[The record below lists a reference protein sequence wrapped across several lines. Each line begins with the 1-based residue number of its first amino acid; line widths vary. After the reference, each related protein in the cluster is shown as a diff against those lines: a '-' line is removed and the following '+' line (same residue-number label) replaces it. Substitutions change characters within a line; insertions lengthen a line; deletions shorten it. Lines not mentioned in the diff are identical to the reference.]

1 MALPGQRK
9 VAFGFEKA
17 SLFKRIIEASTS
29 MNLKFYDRFYAP
41 NLLAYYFTWIATGRC
56 FPEQRAGTWQRHK
69 LRDTGEMAVRKRPK
83 ALTEPSQ
90 SRGLP
95 MGIPRPAA
103 KTHPIST
110 NNEQHVSGNSSFAHK
125 GGNFGDKRPAL
136 APPKLLV
143 SFRISVVK
151 HFATLT
157 SKSIRQFCFWAAVYQ
172 NGSCQE
178 NQDEAQDQVRAD
190 IASARH
196 LELYKATKDEEDLPG
211 LGKHYCVECSKWF
224 ESEHN
229 KVAHTK
235 GKNHKRRLR
244 ILREEAHTQKAAE
257 AAVGLGTDNGVRS
270 QETTE
275 MVIMED

>member
-17 SLFKRIIEASTS
+17 SL
-29 MNLKFYDRFYAP
+29 
-41 NLLAYYFTWIATGRC
+41 C

-103 KTHPIST
+103 KTQLILT

-125 GGNFGDKRPAL
+125 GGIL
-136 APPKLLV
+136 
-143 SFRISVVK
+143 
-151 HFATLT
+151 
-157 SKSIRQFCFWAAVYQ
+157 
-172 NGSCQE
+172 
-178 NQDEAQDQVRAD
+178 VRAD

-229 KVAHTK
+229 MAAHTK

>member
-1 MALPGQRK
+1 MG
-9 VAFGFEKA
+9 
-17 SLFKRIIEASTS
+17 
-29 MNLKFYDRFYAP
+29 
-41 NLLAYYFTWIATGRC
+41 
-56 FPEQRAGTWQRHK
+56 
-69 LRDTGEMAVRKRPK
+69 AVRK
-83 ALTEPSQ
+83 
-90 SRGLP
+90 
-95 MGIPRPAA
+95 I
-103 KTHPIST
+103 KT
-110 NNEQHVSGNSSFAHK
+110 
-125 GGNFGDKRPAL
+125 KR
-136 APPKLLV
+136 
-143 SFRISVVK
+143 R
-151 HFATLT
+151 T
-157 SKSIRQFCFWAAVYQ
+157 RDY
-172 NGSCQE
+172 
-178 NQDEAQDQVRAD
+178 DQVRAD